1 MDQRRNLALG
11 NREQI
16 TEISS
21 KYSPSHLNSPS
32 LRPVGSNRF
41 KDYVEEMEFGGR
53 DIHGKFGES
62 QDLNDDSMLS
72 PIFHTIKAVPTSVL
86 D

>member
-1 MDQRRNLALG
+1 MTSFNTNREQSNDHVRESQVTTQMDQRRNLALG

-62 QDLNDDSMLS
+62 
-72 PIFHTIKAVPTSVL
+72 
-86 D
+86 